1 MESIIL
7 LLLFDDNAEGD
18 SALLWLL
25 LPRLEDDTFRWWWW
39 WWLPLSR
46 CCWWWC
52 WLMLLLPP
60 PYTLSFSSART
71 VVAVAG
77 LISVIDKGKV
87 DAAEDS
93 KFVVVVVVEVLLP
106 TELEATLRLRL
117 PVSDET
123 DSFGRGL
130 ELERALSPVEE
141 LQSELLWL
149 RGTRWLPMAS
159 AWL

>member
-1 MESIIL
+1 M
-7 LLLFDDNAEGD
+7 
-18 SALLWLL
+18 
-25 LPRLEDDTFRWWWW
+25 
-39 WWLPLSR
+39 
-46 CCWWWC
+46 
-52 WLMLLLPP
+52 
-60 PYTLSFSSART
+60 
-71 VVAVAG
+71 AVAG

-130 ELERALSPVEE
+130 ELRERVLSPVEE

>member
-1 MESIIL
+1 
-7 LLLFDDNAEGD
+7 
-18 SALLWLL
+18 
-25 LPRLEDDTFRWWWW
+25 
-39 WWLPLSR
+39 
-46 CCWWWC
+46 
-52 WLMLLLPP
+52 MLLLPP

-71 VVAVAG
+71 VVVAVAVAAAG

-93 KFVVVVVVEVLLP
+93 KFVVVVVVVEVLLP

-130 ELERALSPVEE
+130 EL
-141 LQSELLWL
+141 QSELLWL